1 MACPCSKVEEVGSL
15 GPDNSRTAKQR
26 RVIGNGKI
34 SQRGV
39 RTSETTGA
47 ETSGRTEKLKLK
59 TTKNFHEKSY
69 NKVSTLPELTESRVY
84 SQHIYHWLTL
94 NVFTFFC

>member
-26 RVIGNGKI
+26 RVVGNGKI

-47 ETSGRTEKLKLK
+47 ETSGRTDKLELK
-59 TTKNFHEKSY
+59 TTKNFHEKVTVTIKY
-69 NKVSTLPELTESRVY
+69 LPS
-84 SQHIYHWLTL
+84 L
-94 NVFTFFC
+94 N

>member
-59 TTKNFHEKSY
+59 TTKNFHEKVRVTIKY
-69 NKVSTLPELTESRVY
+69 LPS
-84 SQHIYHWLTL
+84 L
-94 NVFTFFC
+94 N